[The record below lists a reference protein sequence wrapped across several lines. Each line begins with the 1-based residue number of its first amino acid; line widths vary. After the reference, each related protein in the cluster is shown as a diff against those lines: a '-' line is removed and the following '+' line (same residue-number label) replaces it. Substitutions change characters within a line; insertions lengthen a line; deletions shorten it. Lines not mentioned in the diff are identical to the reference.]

1 MAEKTKDKKP
11 AEATQAVQA
20 ANEENVMEMLK
31 SKNHLTQENV
41 KAALE
46 RIKKDEDEKQ
56 QNQARDMIMCA
67 QYNNFKEL
75 IELRARRREEKIT
88 KEILAKSKEVLDQV
102 LDGKMTPTEYK
113 AAKQKLYEEKRKAI
127 EESNKKLCEDRDE
140 LRNSYTGDY
149 RYAASWDY

>member
-11 AEATQAVQA
+11 AEAAQAV
-20 ANEENVMEMLK
+20 NEENVMETLK
-31 SKNHLTQENV
+31 TKNHLTQENV

-56 QNQARDMIMCA
+56 QADARNMIMCA

-88 KEILAKSKEVLDQV
+88 KETLAKSKEVLDQV

-113 AAKQKLYEEKRKAI
+113 TAKQKLYEEKRKAI
-127 EESNKKLCEDRDE
+127 EESNKKLSEDRDE
-140 LRNSYTGDY
+140 LRNSYTGEY